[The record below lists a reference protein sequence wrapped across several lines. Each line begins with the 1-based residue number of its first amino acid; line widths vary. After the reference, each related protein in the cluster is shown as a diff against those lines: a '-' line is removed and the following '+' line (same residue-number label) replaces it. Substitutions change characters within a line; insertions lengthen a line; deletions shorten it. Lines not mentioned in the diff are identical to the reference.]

1 MYTRILT
8 ENERDQIS
16 KYLKKDG
23 ARKDVIRTLVMRAK
37 RHRGTILEDL
47 ELLKDLVETYEQQK
61 TR

>member
-37 RHRGTILEDL
+37 RHRGQILEDL
-47 ELLKDLVETYEQQK
+47 ELLKDLVETYEKQK

>member
-23 ARKDVIRTLVMRAK
+23 ARKDAIRTLVMRAK
-37 RHRGTILEDL
+37 RHRGQILEDL
-47 ELLKDLVETYEQQK
+47 QLLKDLVETYEKQK

>member
-8 ENERDQIS
+8 QNERDQIG

-23 ARKDVIRTLVMRAK
+23 ARHDVVRTLVMRAK
-37 RHRGTILEDL
+37 RYRGQILEDL
-47 ELLKDLVETYEQQK
+47 ELLKDLVETYEKQK